1 VRATTLI
8 WLLDLKDTFNGRV
21 IGDERFDAAFVKKF
35 CKGGLFSFFLSPQN
49 SFSEKIIQIVF
60 N

>member
-1 VRATTLI
+1 M
-8 WLLDLKDTFNGRV
+8 GRV
-21 IGDERFDAAFVKKF
+21 IGDERFDAAFEKKF
-35 CKGGLFSFFLSPQN
+35 CKGGLFSFFLSPQK